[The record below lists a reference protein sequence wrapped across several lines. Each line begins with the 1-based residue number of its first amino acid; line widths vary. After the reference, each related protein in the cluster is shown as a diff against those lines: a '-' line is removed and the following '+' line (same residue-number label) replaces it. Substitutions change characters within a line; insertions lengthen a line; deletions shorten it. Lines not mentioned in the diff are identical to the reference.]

1 MEGESVIIFISGGAR
16 SGKSHFAERLALSLH
31 KKEPTNNL
39 VYLATSQ
46 NSDKE
51 MEGRIAMHKDQRGKE
66 WKVEEVPVEVARS
79 IMRANKGDVVL
90 LDCLTI
96 WLSNMIFHGIV
107 GNEEEIVAEVDKW
120 LTLAR
125 KKGLSLLIVS
135 NDLNEE
141 PPSCYKT
148 VTSYIYMLE
157 LLHQHIVKQADVAVQ
172 VRVGIP
178 KYWKGRGVLV

>member
-1 MEGESVIIFISGGAR
+1 MIIFISGGAR
-16 SGKSHFAERLALSLH
+16 SGKSQFAEKLALSLY
-31 KKEPTNNL
+31 KKAPTNHL
-39 VYLATSQ
+39 IYIATSQ
-46 NSDKE
+46 KSDKE
-51 MEGRIAMHKDQRGKE
+51 MEWRIAMHKAQRGKE
-66 WKVEEVPVEVARS
+66 WKVDEEPVEIGKS
-79 IMRANKGDVVL
+79 IKRASDGDVVL

-96 WLSNMIFHGIV
+96 WLSNMLFHGIV
-107 GNEEEIVAEVDKW
+107 RKEEEMIAEVDKW

-125 KKGLSLLIVS
+125 EKGLSLLIVS

-141 PPSCYKT
+141 PPSSYKT

-178 KYWKGRGVLV
+178 KYWKGRGALV